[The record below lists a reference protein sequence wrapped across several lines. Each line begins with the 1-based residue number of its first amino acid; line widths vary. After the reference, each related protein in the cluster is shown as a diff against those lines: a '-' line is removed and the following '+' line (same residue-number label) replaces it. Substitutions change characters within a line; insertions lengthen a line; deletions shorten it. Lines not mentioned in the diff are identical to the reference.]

1 LMDEGTTGRGR
12 APRAW
17 ALAVALT
24 AACALAPGGLA
35 AGGQDKPALIP
46 SLSDIGPN
54 ETREKIPI
62 TSTRGA
68 APFVV
73 LSKRVSAGGGLKRG
87 DILRATAELQLT
99 TTCVV
104 QDSRC
109 IGTQYGY
116 TPRMEAQV
124 VLASS
129 ARATGGS
136 SADPISGI
144 EQKRCNQ
151 QRPNRNHHCVFVF
164 ANAERTVKNVGNL
177 PCPPDDCFLNVVA
190 SASHPNARAGNVVVV
205 GADRPDGSIQGDKG
219 RVDGLL
225 ARGDVPRP
233 RVKVGG
239 SKMQDTVP
247 IEPDAGAGR
256 RVVRSIRI
264 DGLRKGDAL
273 RLSARQTLDISSTG
287 YNVYIGTRLIVAT
300 TPTETRTNGFVADVI
315 SNGGEVSEQNG
326 FNCTR
331 GQSVYE
337 NPCTSEKAATA
348 SVRRKMPMRRG
359 EPKPVFVNIVVAGAP
374 KLVEAEPGDR
384 MKVRDGVI
392 RVERY
397 RVER

>member
-1 LMDEGTTGRGR
+1 MDEGATGRGR

-17 ALAVALT
+17 ALAA
-24 AACALAPGGLA
+24 ALAAVGALASGGLA
-35 AGGQDKPALIP
+35 AGGEVEPALIP

-54 ETREKIPI
+54 ETRGTIPV

-68 APFVV
+68 APNVV
-73 LSKRVSAGGGLKRG
+73 LSKRVSAGGGLRRG

-104 QDSRC
+104 EDSRC
-109 IGTQYGY
+109 IGTQYAY

-129 ARATGGS
+129 ATATGGS
-136 SADPISGI
+136 DADPISGI

-164 ANAERTVKNVGNL
+164 ANAERAIKNAGNL
-177 PCPPDDCFLNVVA
+177 PCRPDDCFLNVVA
-190 SASHPNARAGNVVVV
+190 SASHPNARAGNVVIV
-205 GADRPDGSIQGDKG
+205 GADRPDGSIEGDKA

-239 SKMQDTVP
+239 AKMRSTVP
-247 IEPDAGAGR
+247 IEPDANAGR

-264 DGLRKGDAL
+264 DGLKKGDAL
-273 RLSARQTLDISSTG
+273 RLSARQTMDISSTG
-287 YNVYIGTRLIVAT
+287 YNVYIGTRMIVAT
-300 TPTETRTNGFVADVI
+300 SPNETRTKGFVADVI

-326 FNCTR
+326 FNCTL

-348 SVRRKMPMRRG
+348 SVRRKMPLNGG
-359 EPKPVFVNIVVAGAP
+359 EPKPVWVNVVVAGAP
-374 KLVEAEPGDR
+374 KLVKASPGDR
-384 MKVRDGVI
+384 MEVRGGVI

-397 RVER
+397 RVSR

>member
-1 LMDEGTTGRGR
+1 MDEDATGRGR

-17 ALAVALT
+17 ALAAALT
-24 AACALAPGGLA
+24 AACAFASGGLA
-35 AGGQDKPALIP
+35 AGGQVESALIP

-54 ETREKIPI
+54 ETRGTIPI

-68 APFVV
+68 SPYVV
-73 LSKRVSAGGGLKRG
+73 LSKRVSAGGGLRRG
-87 DILRATAELQLT
+87 DILRATAELQLS

-129 ARATGGS
+129 ATATGGS
-136 SADPISGI
+136 QADPISGI
-144 EQKRCNQ
+144 EQKSCNQ

-164 ANAERTVKNVGNL
+164 ANAERAIRNAGNL
-177 PCPPDDCFLNVVA
+177 PCPPDACFLNVVA
-190 SASHPNARAGNVVVV
+190 QASHLSARAGNVVIV
-205 GADRPDGSIQGDKG
+205 GADRPDGSIDGDKA

-225 ARGDVPRP
+225 ERGRVPRP

-239 SKMQDTVP
+239 SKMRDTVP
-247 IEPDAGAGR
+247 IEPGSNAGR
-256 RVVRSIRI
+256 RVVRSIRV

-273 RLSARQTLDISSTG
+273 RLSARQTMDISSTG

-300 TPTETRTNGFVADVI
+300 SPTETRTKGFVADVI

-331 GQSVYE
+331 GQSAYE
-337 NPCTSEKAATA
+337 DPCTSEKAATA
-348 SVRRKMPMRRG
+348 SVRRKMPMKGG
-359 EPKPVFVNIVVAGAP
+359 EPRPVWVNIVVAGAP
-374 KLVEAEPGDR
+374 KLVKADPGDR
-384 MKVRDGVI
+384 MEVRGGQI

-397 RVER
+397 RTR